1 MSRLLITPLAIA
13 LVGLLATAGVGRA
26 DNIDRVMRED
36 GADLAAAVRSKLQTK
51 VVAVLKFQ
59 TQIGTAKPSFA
70 TGTENQKMAE
80 RVQNLLV
87 VTNDDANPL
96 TVLANAGEAA
106 AAKARHD
113 KHPLDWT
120 TEAGRK
126 SLFELSLP
134 VLWNPA
140 EKKTPDA
147 YVTGVVHVSA
157 DMKGATVELLGFTRA
172 APGKLVKLGTIKKEL
187 AAGKAAP
194 IPVDRAT
201 LADLG
206 QSFALSKRVLSRAS
220 VNKGLTSRKLID
232 DEAADS
238 AAGKDPAKPGTDMVA
253 PIAAADS
260 PVLLEI
266 LYDGQPQTPSADPES
281 AREEMVATPAE
292 TQKFTFRVQNT
303 LDYPVGIL
311 LTVNGKNTIAI
322 DNEDLATAGD
332 PSGFR
337 LWVLKPGKKYD
348 ITGFLK
354 SEAGTSAPFKV
365 LPEDESAR
373 LFDTLA
379 PTYAGRIQ
387 MNVYGKLPPAITPP
401 KDPAKNLGGDE
412 PVTSIDTLSED
423 ALASAGLGTSLE
435 KRIGGAKT
443 AARAKLL
450 SKGLLNLTTDA
461 KGHLK
466 STDHARTMAKGL
478 RSKGLVMESP
488 QTTEGGKVEIVS
500 LEADPEPIASR
511 TIRYYTK
518 GTAAPT
524 AAADSQ

>member
-1 MSRLLITPLAIA
+1 MSRLLIQPLAIA
-13 LVGLLATAGVGRA
+13 LVGLLATAGAGRA
-26 DNIDRVMRED
+26 DSIDRVMRED

-59 TQIGTAKPSFA
+59 TQIGTGKPSFA

-120 TEAGRK
+120 TESGRK

-157 DMKGATVELLGFTRA
+157 DMKGATVELVGFTRA
-172 APGKLVKLGTIKKEL
+172 APDKLVKLGTIKKEA
-187 AAGKAAP
+187 AAGKAVP

-206 QSFALSKRVLSRAS
+206 QSFALSKRVLSRKS
-220 VNKGLTSRKLID
+220 VSGGVVSRKFID
-232 DEAADS
+232 DEARTS
-238 AAGKDPAKPGTDMVA
+238 ACVVG
-253 PIAAADS
+253 PIAPADS

-266 LYDGQPQTPSADPES
+266 LYDGQVQAPSADPES
-281 AREEMVATPAE
+281 AGEEMVATPTDA
-292 TQKFTFRVQNT
+292 QKFTFRVTNT

-322 DNEDLATAGD
+322 DGEDLATAGD

-337 LWVLKPGKKYD
+337 LWVLKPNKKYD

-354 SEAGTSAPFKV
+354 SEAGAAAPFKV

-379 PTYAGRIQ
+379 ATYAGRIQ
-387 MNVYGKLPPAITPP
+387 MNVYGKLPPAITER
-401 KDPAKNLGGDE
+401 KDPMKDPKELGGDD
-412 PVTSIDTLSED
+412 PVSSIETLSED

-443 AARAKLL
+443 AAAAKVL
-450 SKGLLNLTTDA
+450 SKGLLKLTTDS

-466 STDHARTMAKGL
+466 STDHARSMAKKL
-478 RSKGLVMESP
+478 QSKGLVIESE
-488 QTTEGGKVEIVS
+488 QRTDAGKVEIVP
-500 LEADPEPIASR
+500 LQADPEPIASR

-518 GTAAPT
+518 GTSAATAAP
-524 AAADSQ
+524 

>member
-1 MSRLLITPLAIA
+1 MSRLLMTPLAVA
-13 LVGLLATAGVGRA
+13 LVGLLACPGVGRA

-59 TQIGTAKPSFA
+59 TQIGTAKPSFT

-126 SLFELSLP
+126 TLFELSLP

-147 YVTGVVHVSA
+147 YVTGIVHVSA
-157 DMKGATVELLGFTRA
+157 DMKGATVELVGFTRA
-172 APGKLVKLGTIKKEL
+172 APGKLVKLGTIKKEM
-187 AAGKAAP
+187 AAGKAVP

-232 DEAADS
+232 DEASAS
-238 AAGKDPAKPGTDMVA
+238 AAGTSPDKPGTDVA
-253 PIAAADS
+253 PIAPAES

-266 LYDGQPQTPSADPES
+266 LYDGQPQAPTADPDS
-281 AREEMVATPAE
+281 AREEMVATPAD
-292 TQKFTFRVQNT
+292 TQKFTFRVTNT

-322 DNEDLATAGD
+322 DGEDLATAGD

-354 SEAGTSAPFKV
+354 SETGTSAPFKV

-387 MNVYGKLPPAITPP
+387 MNVYGKLPPAITPGSLP
-401 KDPAKNLGGDE
+401 KDPSKNPGGDE
-412 PVTSIDTLSED
+412 PVISIDTLSED
-423 ALASAGLGTSLE
+423 SLASASLGTSLE
-435 KRIGGAKT
+435 KVVAKAKT
-443 AARAKLL
+443 PGQAKLIA
-450 SKGLLNLTTDA
+450 KGTLNLTTDS

-466 STDHARTMAKGL
+466 STDKAKSLAKGL
-478 RSKGLVMESP
+478 ISKGLVVESE
-488 QTTEGGKVEIVS
+488 QRSEAGKVEIVP
-500 LEADPEPIASR
+500 LQADPEPIASR

-518 GTAAPT
+518 GTVVPIAAP
-524 AAADSQ
+524 